1 MPRGAGPGIAW
12 LLFAVSCYA
21 VMDTLTRLLGPTFG
35 VPLMMVVRYAVHTL
49 VMLLWLGGRRVKHV
63 HVPHASNL
71 RSQLFR
77 GTVLFGSAGLA
88 VMALQRM
95 PVAEYTAV
103 VMLTPVLVTL
113 LAWLVLKHHVTRA
126 QRVLVLGGF
135 LGALIVIRPGS
146 GLFDAAALL
155 ALGVALCNAA
165 YQIETNH
172 RGAQEDAVTTN
183 FHAGWVGLG
192 LSLAWLMASSDT
204 SVTALWTSKPVDVL
218 LLMAMALLATVA
230 QLALI
235 TALSRANAATL
246 MPFTYAQI
254 GVAALAGWVALG
266 DLPDAWSWVGM
277 AVIAACGAAS
287 AWSTAR
293 QSMPCPNTLKCTRS
307 TRS

>member
-1 MPRGAGPGIAW
+1 MVTGVTSPNSIAW
-12 LLFAVSCYA
+12 NREAACAAICAVCQSGA
-21 VMDTLTRLLGPTFG
+21 VAATDETE
-35 VPLMMVVRYAVHTL
+35 
-49 VMLLWLGGRRVKHV
+49 
-63 HVPHASNL
+63 ASPIVAL
-71 RSQLFR
+71 
-77 GTVLFGSAGLA
+77 SA
-88 VMALQRM
+88 
-95 PVAEYTAV
+95 PSNS
-103 VMLTPVLVTL
+103 
-113 LAWLVLKHHVTRA
+113 A
-126 QRVLVLGGF
+126 QRVLVFGGF

-204 SVTALWTSKPVDVL
+204 SVAALWTSKPVNVL

-246 MPFTYAQI
+246 MPFTYVQI

-293 QSMPCPNTLKCTRS
+293 QSMPCLNTLKCTRS